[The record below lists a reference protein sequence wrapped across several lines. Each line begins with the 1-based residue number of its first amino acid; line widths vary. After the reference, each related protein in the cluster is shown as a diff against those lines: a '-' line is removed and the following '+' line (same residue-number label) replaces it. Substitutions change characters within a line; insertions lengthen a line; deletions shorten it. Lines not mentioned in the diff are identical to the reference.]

1 MNAIAPGYV
10 ETEMNARL
18 MADEV
23 RFRQISERIPAG
35 RWGRVEDFMG
45 VVVFLASGA
54 SQYVCGEVI
63 VVDGVSGCFF
73 FLVFLAFLCHTPPH
87 CGSINTCLFLFPF
100 IPHLSYLPET

>member
-73 FLVFLAFLCHTPPH
+73 LSSVLVSFLCHTPPH
-87 CGSINTCLFLFPF
+87 CGSINTLH